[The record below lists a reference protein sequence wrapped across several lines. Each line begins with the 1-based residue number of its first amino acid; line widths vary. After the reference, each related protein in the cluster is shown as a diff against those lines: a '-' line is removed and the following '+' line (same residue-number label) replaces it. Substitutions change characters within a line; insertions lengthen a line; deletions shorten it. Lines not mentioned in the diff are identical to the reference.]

1 MGITVTADEYDK
13 KIQGM
18 RETRKE
24 IARKGGSAAAQEL
37 SDRVIEL
44 DRTAIHNPNPNY
56 VYRLANRDHKGRV
69 GVLKG
74 LGYEIVPPNAE
85 EQLVTGIEQD
95 GGQTH
100 GDLVLMRIGVKNHER
115 RRKEKRER
123 LEMTTGAY
131 IQQAKENMEKAGRDS
146 GAKVT
151 VIDESGDK

>member
-1 MGITVTADEYDK
+1 MGITVTADEADR

-24 IARKGGSAAAQEL
+24 IARKGGAAAVQEL
-37 SDRVIEL
+37 SERVLEL
-44 DRTAIHNPNPNY
+44 DRTAIHNPNPRY
-56 VYRLANRDHKGRV
+56 AYRLANRDHKGRV

-74 LGYEIVPPNAE
+74 LGYEIVPPSSE

-100 GDLVLMRIGVKNHER
+100 GDLVLMRTKVENYER
-115 RRKEKRER
+115 RRADKRAR
-123 LEMTTGAY
+123 LEMTTGAF